1 MSFVDTYFDK
11 IFYISLEEDE
21 QRRIALLE
29 QFKRHDINNVEW
41 VKGIRFDRIPE
52 NISLYR
58 NFIKNKEKYIIGQLG
73 CRQSHINA
81 VKLAYERGYQRVLIF
96 EDDISILK
104 NPSEILHKNLKK
116 ITNWNMLYYGGLV
129 EPEFRNQV
137 VTTHAYAI
145 DRIVMPDIINMAES
159 SGMEIDNFYAKI
171 IQHMSF
177 NYNSTGKYNIH
188 ILLPFNTIIQNKALG
203 SHIQ

>member
-188 ILLPFNTIIQNKALG
+188 ILLPFNTIYRIKP
-203 SHIQ
+203 